1 LQHSR
6 TGRGDFSSGP
16 FRFLRGFGLAELIV
30 SIEMCLVFYFSL
42 RPAVDP
48 DYGWHIANGQHVL
61 DGATLMGRDIYSWT
75 ATNIWVAHEW
85 LTELAMSVIDRVA
98 GPTGNSVV
106 AALFT
111 VLVYSVVVFTLL
123 RRVGIRLVALAL
135 PVCFVGAMQSLA
147 VRPLVLELLY
157 LALLILAIDL
167 RLGNAPRRAQFF
179 ACVGAGAVMWANTHG
194 SFLLL
199 PAVLVITAVELL
211 AASDSR
217 WKEFVTAAFVAAI
230 AFVANPWTVHL
241 YAFALQS
248 FTSSTT
254 LERIQEWQ
262 RPELLSSSGLP
273 ILVQISIAAV
283 GIVATLAATTSN
295 ASHSPDRTQ
304 YVGLL
309 RTIAFGVL
317 ALRSGRHIMLFGI
330 AAAWTIAMGIT
341 FVTDRF
347 SRTAVAKRRS
357 STAAGTDA
365 TIGRSAINVVAIFAV
380 ALSVAIA
387 GWTVVSPQAQQ
398 RALALRYPVGVLA
411 ELKRTMTPRE
421 RLLNEYRWGGFLI
434 ERGVLPVFIDGRSE
448 LYGDSQLERYASI
461 VHLSPGWRQSVDSLG
476 ITLVLMPR
484 NDSLPLQLSAD
495 GWITIAADSVGTLL
509 ARTAR

>member
-1 LQHSR
+1 
-6 TGRGDFSSGP
+6 
-16 FRFLRGFGLAELIV
+16 
-30 SIEMCLVFYFSL
+30 MCLVFYFSL

-48 DYGWHIANGQHVL
+48 DYGWHIANGRHVL

-85 LTELAMSVIDRVA
+85 LTELAMSLIDRVA

-106 AALFT
+106 AALFS
-111 VLVYSVVVFTLL
+111 VLVYTVVVFTLL
-123 RRVGIRLVALAL
+123 RRVEIRVVALAV

-157 LALLILAIDL
+157 LALLILVIDL
-167 RLGNAPRRAQFF
+167 GLGNALKRAWFF
-179 ACVGAGAVMWANTHG
+179 TCVGVGAVIWANTHG

-217 WKEFVTAAFVAAI
+217 WKEFVAAAFVAVI
-230 AFVANPWTVHL
+230 AFAANPWTVHL

-254 LERIQEWQ
+254 LARIQEWQ
-262 RPELLSSSGLP
+262 QPDLLSGSGLP
-273 ILVQISIAAV
+273 ILLQISVAAI
-283 GIVATLAATTSN
+283 GIFAVSAKT
-295 ASHSPDRTQ
+295 ASSAIPAPGRTQ

-309 RTIAFGVL
+309 RTVAFGVL

-330 AAAWTIAMGIT
+330 AAAWTIAVGIAFIIDRVSRNT
-341 FVTDRF
+341 VTG
-347 SRTAVAKRRS
+347 RRD
-357 STAAGTDA
+357 STAAASDA
-365 TIGRSAINVVAIFAV
+365 AIGRGAINVVAAFAV
-380 ALSVAIA
+380 AVSVAIA
-387 GWTVVSPQAQQ
+387 GWSVVSPRAQE
-398 RALALRYPVGVLA
+398 RALALRYPVGILA

-434 ERGVLPVFIDGRSE
+434 ERSVLPVFIDGRSE
-448 LYGDSQLERYASI
+448 LYGDEQLERYASI
-461 VHLSPGWRQSVDSLG
+461 VHLDPGWNRLIDSLG
-476 ITLVLMPR
+476 ITVVLMPK
-484 NDSLPLQLSAD
+484 DIPLSRALHDA
-495 GWITIAADSVGTLL
+495 GWVTLAADSVGLL
-509 ARTAR
+509 QHR